1 MTGQFVAFGALY
13 NTKILGDNY
22 PFVLLKED
30 SVGVVL
36 DVFHADGNII
46 RSIIL
51 NRELFKCDVIIDAGA
66 YQFGVSR
73 LSLKRWRNYKF
84 LSGESAVS
92 NLIKLTLHDSSV
104 IITVVNN
111 YFLSKLLDIADK
123 NSKIKLE
130 IVEKPSMSSKEVIP
144 ESFEAV
150 NSGDVPR
157 YLRRR

>member
-1 MTGQFVAFGALY
+1 MTGQFVIFGALY
-13 NTKILGDNY
+13 NTKILGDDY

-30 SVGVVL
+30 STGVVL
-36 DVFHADGNII
+36 DVFNADGNII

-51 NRELFKCDVIIDAGA
+51 NRELLKCNVIIDAGA

-84 LSGESAVS
+84 LSGENAVS
-92 NLIKLTLHDSSV
+92 NLVKLTLHDSSV

-111 YFLSKLLDIADK
+111 YFLTKLLDIVDK
-123 NSKIKLE
+123 NSKITLE
-130 IVEKPSMSSKEVIP
+130 VIEKPLIKSNETST

>member
-22 PFVLLKED
+22 PFVLLKEN
-30 SVGVVL
+30 SSNVIL
-36 DVFHADGNII
+36 DVFNADGNII

-92 NLIKLTLHDSSV
+92 NLVKLTLHDGSV

-111 YFLSKLLDIADK
+111 YFLSKLLNIVNE

-130 IVEKPSMSSKEVIP
+130 IVEKPLHKSKEATV

>member
-1 MTGQFVAFGALY
+1 MTGQFVVFGALY
-13 NTKILGDNY
+13 NTKILGDTY

-36 DVFHADGNII
+36 DVFNADGNII

-84 LSGESAVS
+84 LSGESAAS

-111 YFLSKLLDIADK
+111 YFLSKLLDIVDK

-130 IVEKPSMSSKEVIP
+130 IVEKPLVKSNDTVT